1 MIQITNQ
8 MDRIPMSILSQ
19 IMKLNKIMKVSKK
32 THKVRSKTNFM
43 QSIDNQDIDVN
54 TTEEEEEEEEAQ
66 TELEAISEENLRR
79 STRQPQISDRLQSY
93 REQTGKNYSQ
103 KHYRAIKYNLQEA
116 RVIAMIML
124 YQRDNT
130 YAIEYANV
138 TTFSLK
144 TAIKKFGKLAKK
156 AAHKEMKQLDDRNCW
171 EAIHP
176 EDLEEIERK
185 RALRTIFF
193 ITQKSNGDIK
203 GRTCADGSVQR
214 NWIGRE
220 EVSSPTVARE
230 SIILTGM
237 IEAYERRDVG
247 TCDIP
252 NAFVQTNLD
261 ERDKDGNRTIM
272 KLDGPLVEILCEI
285 DPRYH
290 KYVVYEKGQKVL
302 YVHLIKALYGM
313 LVSAMLF
320 YKKLKQDLID
330 YGFEINPYD
339 PCVAN
344 KIVNGKQLTITWH
357 VDDLKVSHMQPS
369 VVTEFMDWVKKMYGQ
384 IGEVKITRGK
394 VHEYLG
400 MKLIY
405 NSDGS
410 MTIDM
415 SDYIQSMIDAF
426 PIKYLEGKSVSSPWN
441 DNLFKVD
448 EHSKEVNC
456 PEGVAMTVL
465 MRLRTYLQL

>member
-1 MIQITNQ
+1 
-8 MDRIPMSILSQ
+8 
-19 IMKLNKIMKVSKK
+19 
-32 THKVRSKTNFM
+32 
-43 QSIDNQDIDVN
+43 
-54 TTEEEEEEEEAQ
+54 
-66 TELEAISEENLRR
+66 
-79 STRQPQISDRLQSY
+79 
-93 REQTGKNYSQ
+93 
-103 KHYRAIKYNLQEA
+103 
-116 RVIAMIML
+116 
-124 YQRDNT
+124 
-130 YAIEYANV
+130 
-138 TTFSLK
+138 
-144 TAIKKFGKLAKK
+144 
-156 AAHKEMKQLDDRNCW
+156 
-171 EAIHP
+171 
-176 EDLEEIERK
+176 
-185 RALRTIFF
+185 
-193 ITQKSNGDIK
+193 
-203 GRTCADGSVQR
+203 
-214 NWIGRE
+214 
-220 EVSSPTVARE
+220 
-230 SIILTGM
+230 
-237 IEAYERRDVG
+237 
-247 TCDIP
+247 
-252 NAFVQTNLD
+252 
-261 ERDKDGNRTIM
+261 M

-448 EHSKEVNC
+448 EHSNKLEKKRAEQFHTTTAQGLFACKRARPDINPVIAFLTTRDSLTLKLSDDMTIKWYVDAAFAVHPDMKSHTGITAIFGQGAPICTSRKQIVNARSSTEAELVGADDAAGPLLWTMRFKHSQGYKIKSVLYQDNKAAILMETNGRASAGKRSRHLDIRYFFIYDVKEKGLVKIQYC
-456 PEGVAMTVL
+456 PTNDMIADDMTKPLHGNKFKMFREIIMGRQSMKSTGVSMKKE
-465 MRLRTYLQL
+465 R